1 MVRAPAQCRF
11 YDLGECSIDS
21 WLERYGVK
29 AASNDPLSRT
39 ARIYG
44 NLPMIS
50 PEVKS
55 FDSFV
60 ARMGE
65 GKGQILTSAHLLAKL
80 LSQ

>member
-1 MVRAPAQCRF
+1 MLFFRAGDTETSFSPAF
-11 YDLGECSIDS
+11 SLD
-21 WLERYGVK
+21 
-29 AASNDPLSRT
+29 LSRT

-50 PEVKS
+50 PEMKS

-65 GKGQILTSAHLLAKL
+65 GKGQILT
-80 LSQ
+80 

>member
-1 MVRAPAQCRF
+1 V
-11 YDLGECSIDS
+11 
-21 WLERYGVK
+21 
-29 AASNDPLSRT
+29 SRT

-65 GKGQILTSAHLLAKL
+65 GKGQILTVYNIFMNLASSL
-80 LSQ
+80 LSSGTPAF

>member
-1 MVRAPAQCRF
+1 MSNINFVK
-11 YDLGECSIDS
+11 YY
-21 WLERYGVK
+21 YGY
-29 AASNDPLSRT
+29 LSRT

-65 GKGQILTSAHLLAKL
+65 GKGQILTFDFTSSAVA
-80 LSQ
+80 